1 MNIRKTVTTVAAGL
15 AICTLASSVKAV
27 GTQGAYNYKLVLR
40 DQSGFAIGCE
50 DGGNVTDYYTFEVY
64 NAAGE
69 QIYTQPDSGNRTISN
84 GCNYLLSVCTSYVDN
99 PVAHY
104 AVPGERLT
112 LVVKSG
118 SKEVFR
124 SSKIL
129 PPIEW
134 SGANSAPIGVF
145 YADST
150 DTDGLYD
157 QWADELVNPY
167 CDVYKGDTIGGKD
180 DDYDNDGLTNLREY
194 QFGTDPT
201 GGILVDE
208 GGFVDSPGVSITEEA
223 NDVIKV
229 SFNYGFNHLYSVRAI
244 EGTQTYGVDGKDLPL
259 YESLPDLNA
268 GNSTVKYFYDGE
280 GNTGTKTYYVKKPT
294 DINGPYILGLA
305 VDGRLLEYLTMGSQA
320 FEITW
325 KDDAGETIETT
336 NVNEGETPSHADP
349 TKAATAPYVYTFTG
363 WTPALEAAVSNTTYT
378 ATFKRVVDMGTATG
392 DYTAEDGDEIVGSS
406 ETYKVTVPGGATVTI
421 NGVSVA
427 GAGGGAS
434 VPDPVFDE
442 SGESVTT
449 KFSKK
454 AGDGNV
460 WTITAFAEM
469 SNESRGTDVAVS
481 QVKVYRANSLD
492 DLKTA
497 EAMTEGVTLT
507 EKTSAVKVTLEAAA
521 PTDAEQQFFRVE
533 FGE

>member
-1 MNIRKTVTTVAAGL
+1 MNIRKTVMTATIGF

-27 GTQGAYNYKLVLR
+27 GMQGAYNYTLVLR
-40 DQSGFAIGCE
+40 DQYGYAIGYN

-69 QIYTQPDSGNRTISN
+69 QIYTQSDSGNRTISN
-84 GCNYLLSVCTSYVDN
+84 GCNYLLSVCTFSDVNN
-99 PVAHY
+99 PITHY

-118 SKEVFR
+118 SEEVFR

-129 PPIEW
+129 PPIQW

-150 DTDGLYD
+150 DADGIYD
-157 QWADELVNPY
+157 QWAELVNSF
-167 CDVYKGDTIGGKD
+167 CDGDTIGGKD
-180 DDYDNDGLTNLREY
+180 DDYDNDRLTNLREY

-259 YESLPDLNA
+259 YESLADLNA
-268 GNSTVKYFYDGE
+268 GNSTGKYFYDGE
-280 GNTGTKTYYVKKPT
+280 WNTGTKTYYVKKPT

-336 NVNEGETPSHADP
+336 NVNEGETPSHADL

-378 ATFKRVVDMGTATG
+378 ATFKRVVDMDTATG

-427 GAGGGAS
+427 GAAGGGAE
-434 VPDPVFDE
+434 VPAPE
-442 SGESVTT
+442 
-449 KFSKK
+449 FS
-454 AGDGNV
+454 DGGKSA
-460 WTITAFAEM
+460 TTAFAKGE
-469 SNESRGTDVAVS
+469 NGAWTLTTFAELANDAIGADVTEG
-481 QVKVYRANSLD
+481 QIKVYAADTLEG
-492 DLKTA
+492 LKTA
-497 EAMTEGVTLT
+497 EPLASGVTVT
-507 EKTSAVKVTLEAAA
+507 EKKSAVKTTIEVVPPAEAA
-521 PTDAEQQFFRVE
+521 QQFFKVE

>member
-1 MNIRKTVTTVAAGL
+1 M
-15 AICTLASSVKAV
+15 
-27 GTQGAYNYKLVLR
+27 
-40 DQSGFAIGCE
+40 
-50 DGGNVTDYYTFEVY
+50 
-64 NAAGE
+64 
-69 QIYTQPDSGNRTISN
+69 
-84 GCNYLLSVCTSYVDN
+84 
-99 PVAHY
+99 
-104 AVPGERLT
+104 PGERLT

-129 PPIEW
+129 PPIQW

-150 DTDGLYD
+150 DADGIYD
-157 QWADELVNPY
+157 QWAELVNSY
-167 CDVYKGDTIGGKD
+167 CDAYNGDTIGGKA
-180 DDYDNDGLTNLREY
+180 DDYDKDGLTNLREY

-259 YESLPDLNA
+259 YESLADLNA
-268 GNSTVKYFYDGE
+268 GNSPGKYFYDGDSWTS
-280 GNTGTKTYYVKKPT
+280 GAKTYYVKKPT

-336 NVNEGETPSHADP
+336 NVYGGDTPVHAAP
-349 TKAATAPYVYTFTG
+349 TKSAEAPYVYTFTG
-363 WTPALEAAVSNTTYT
+363 WTPAIVAAVSNTTYT
-378 ATFKRVVDMGTATG
+378 ATFKRVVDMDTATG

-406 ETYKVTVPGGATVTI
+406 ETYKVTVPCGATVTI

-427 GAGGGAS
+427 GAAGGGAE
-434 VPDPVFDE
+434 VPTPE
-442 SGESVTT
+442 
-449 KFSKK
+449 FS
-454 AGDGNV
+454 DGGKSA
-460 WTITAFAEM
+460 TTAFAKGENGAWTLTTFAEM
-469 SNESRGTDVAVS
+469 ANEAIGADVTED
-481 QVKVYRANSLD
+481 QIKVYAADTLEG
-492 DLKTA
+492 LKTA
-497 EAMTEGVTLT
+497 EPLASGVTVT
-507 EKTSAVKVTLEAAA
+507 ERKSAVKTTIEVVPPAEAA
-521 PTDAEQQFFRVE
+521 QQFFKVE